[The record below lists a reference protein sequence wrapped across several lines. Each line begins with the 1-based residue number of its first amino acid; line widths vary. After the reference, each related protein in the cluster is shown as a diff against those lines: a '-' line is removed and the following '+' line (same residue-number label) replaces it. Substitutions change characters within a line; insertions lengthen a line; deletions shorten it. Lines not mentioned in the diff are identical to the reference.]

1 MADDFSEIEVVA
13 TNFNW
18 RQSGGTTAVAV
29 SLDVDLPE
37 GRRIM
42 HLSPYYLT
50 LRTAV
55 RDLRWEDVRQLRFEV
70 PPDENVT
77 PR

>member
-1 MADDFSEIEVVA
+1 MVELRGQPDGS
-13 TNFNW
+13 
-18 RQSGGTTAVAV
+18 TAVAV

-42 HLSPYYLT
+42 HLSPYYLP

-55 RDLRWEDVRQLRFEV
+55 RDLQWDGLRHIRFEV
-70 PPDENVT
+70 PPDA
-77 PR
+77 